1 MVAER
6 GRCRSLDVVTDK
18 QASPLNQINLEL
30 HVGLKNPSEETTKE
44 RTEPWTPSNLDQII
58 EVVNKQKSPVL
69 YYSLAAG
76 RLYAW
81 LLQPHKGRKKIF
93 LNNINIKQS
102 ILTITFYSR
111 YSKIPPSISH
121 RRS

>member
-1 MVAER
+1 M
-6 GRCRSLDVVTDK
+6 VTDK
-18 QASPLNQINLEL
+18 QTSPLNQVNLEL
-30 HVGLKNPSEETTKE
+30 HVALKNPSEETTKE

-81 LLQPHKGRKKIF
+81 LLQPHKGG
-93 LNNINIKQS
+93 
-102 ILTITFYSR
+102 
-111 YSKIPPSISH
+111 
-121 RRS
+121 